1 MNGDLSFSSSSSKYG
16 LSELTFISLER
27 LSISEGSTISL
38 AGESLGFGS
47 LDSIDL
53 LNVDL
58 HAEGEIS
65 LRSLDSL
72 VINNA
77 DMSTSGNGGADFVH
91 LLAAS
96 ELSIDQLRFSEQV
109 RQIAME
115 AMTINLSNLN
125 FPAGSSVQLNSL
137 YGGVDGIYPNFGGK
151 QYGRVNF
158 IQNVQYNSNLIDSR
172 TAFDAHGGNI
182 TIGSTR

>member
-1 MNGDLSFSSSSSKYG
+1 MVISLVEFLAEEISNLTLPIMTSNLSSSSLLVAASGTLSLNGDLSFSSSSSKYG

-58 HAEGEIS
+58 HAEGEIL

-96 ELSIDQLRFSEQV
+96 ELSIDQLSFSEQV

-125 FPAGSSVQLNSL
+125 FPQVHLFN
-137 YGGVDGIYPNFGGK
+137 
-151 QYGRVNF
+151 
-158 IQNVQYNSNLIDSR
+158 
-172 TAFDAHGGNI
+172 
-182 TIGSTR
+182 

>member
-1 MNGDLSFSSSSSKYG
+1 MYYELSNLESDSSSIDSGMSDIQDDGYFIGGVLGGRNIEFNAANYDLSNLSSSSLLVAASGTLSLNGDLSFSSSSSKYG

-96 ELSIDQLRFSEQV
+96 ELSIDRLHFS
-109 RQIAME
+109 
-115 AMTINLSNLN
+115 NKS
-125 FPAGSSVQLNSL
+125 
-137 YGGVDGIYPNFGGK
+137 GK
-151 QYGRVNF
+151 LQWK
-158 IQNVQYNSNLIDSR
+158 Q
-172 TAFDAHGGNI
+172 
-182 TIGSTR
+182 